1 MRLNWLEKQLMN
13 NSLRS
18 ASQRH
23 LEVPQLL
30 RMGGRM
36 RGGHALEVGCGRG
49 VGVELILEIF
59 GADRVDAFDVDP
71 EMVEL
76 ARQRLARFGDA
87 VRVFVGDACAIEA
100 PDEHYAAVFD
110 FGILHHVPRW
120 RDAIR
125 EIRRVLAPGGRFYAE
140 EVFGDFIG
148 NPVVRRLLEHPEL
161 GRFDHDEFRKALEE
175 EGFQVEASRD
185 ILGLGGF
192 FVADCAPRPGAQA
205 AGPADRAGV
214 TGG

>member
-13 NSLRS
+13 NPLRS
-18 ASQRH
+18 AAQRH

-36 RGGHALEVGCGRG
+36 QGGRALEVGCGRG
-49 VGVELILEIF
+49 VGVELILEHF
-59 GADRVDAFDVDP
+59 GADCVDAFDVDP
-71 EMVEL
+71 AMVEL
-76 ARQRLARFGDA
+76 ARRRLARFGDA

-100 PDEHYAAVFD
+100 PSGHYAAVFD

-125 EIRRVLAPGGRFYAE
+125 EVQRVLAPGGRFYAE
-140 EVFGDFIG
+140 EVFGRFIG
-148 NPVVRRLLEHPEL
+148 NPFVWRLLEHPEA
-161 GRFDHDEFRKALEE
+161 GRFDHDEFRTALEA

-192 FVADCAPRPGAQA
+192 FVAARA
-205 AGPADRAGV
+205 AKLD
-214 TGG
+214 